1 MLSLHSQP
9 IPPSPGLPYP
19 PPELVSFIKNREAWR
34 AKPYLDVA
42 GYPTI
47 GYGHRIPT
55 LDHDQITEDEGEV
68 LLQSDIHQTIVLLDA
83 LHPAVNLFNEIV
95 ARWSAIVDFAF
106 NCGVPAYAGSHLR
119 QLVEAED
126 WANAA
131 KQIIL
136 WCHARN
142 PVTHQLEVNAA
153 LLARREAEA
162 QWLVTGAFDSP
173 SK

>member
-1 MLSLHSQP
+1 MPFSPHSQP
-9 IPPSPGLPYP
+9 IPPSPGLPVP

-42 GYPTI
+42 GLPTI
-47 GYGHRIPT
+47 GYGHRIPS
-55 LDHDQITEDEGEV
+55 LDHEPLTEDEGLE
-68 LLQSDIHQTIVLLDA
+68 LLASDIHQTMVLLDA
-83 LHPAVNLFNEIV
+83 LHPAIPLWTEPP

-119 QLVEAED
+119 RAVEGED
-126 WANAA
+126 WAAA
-131 KQIIL
+131 AAQIVL

-142 PVTHQLEVNAA
+142 PITHQLEVQPG

-162 QWLVTGAFDSP
+162 QWLVSGAFE
-173 SK
+173 